1 MCNIENKNNNTN
13 RKKAA
18 TNNSITPQIF
28 KTSFMV
34 YASVLSVKI
43 DFPQNSKT
51 AFITPIHEKSEP

>member
-1 MCNIENKNNNTN
+1 MCDIENKYNNTN

-18 TNNSITPQIF
+18 TNNSIF
-28 KTSFMV
+28 NTSFMV

-51 AFITPIHEKSEP
+51 AFITPIHKKSEP